1 MSFMDDFASFIA
13 GETSGAMNFPKGP
26 GQGGI
31 PMKPYMPAWR
41 GTSRQVCGLYP
52 FINGTAAPRIGV
64 PLGPVIDGE
73 GYLCADPISWFRRG
87 LISAPSAMV
96 LALNGLGKSSM
107 VRRMIIGHDYQGVNS
122 MVLGDIKPDHV
133 ELIRNLGGQVIT
145 IGHGRGGI
153 NPLDAGS
160 LDEAADLL
168 SGHPAIRDELLKSA
182 HERKKNMVLML
193 MHIQR
198 KSFPGD
204 REQTIIDE
212 AINLLEARGGKPA
225 LVDLLDIIR
234 QAPPELRLAALDR
247 GSDDRYREVTEEL
260 EVTLE
265 ALLRGRMGGIF
276 AARET
281 TPMLTDRSVVFDVS
295 SLQSEDDSLQA
306 AVLLSCWSYGFAT
319 VEITQALADAG
330 VAPRRFFNL
339 IMDELWRALRVSS
352 GMVDHIDALSRLN
365 RQVGIGTIY
374 ITHSMVDFMALATEE
389 DRRKASGLVERSRML
404 ILGGVTYREIDLL
417 RGLFHFSDKEA
428 RRLTGWNAPGGY
440 DKFTQSPLPM
450 PGMGKFMLKT
460 SDSPGITFSIDLT
473 PEEMALSEQSNYRW
487 ERQA

>member
-1 MSFMDDFASFIA
+1 
-13 GETSGAMNFPKGP
+13 
-26 GQGGI
+26 
-31 PMKPYMPAWR
+31 
-41 GTSRQVCGLYP
+41 
-52 FINGTAAPRIGV
+52 
-64 PLGPVIDGE
+64 
-73 GYLCADPISWFRRG
+73 
-87 LISAPSAMV
+87 
-96 LALNGLGKSSM
+96 
-107 VRRMIIGHDYQGVNS
+107 
-122 MVLGDIKPDHV
+122 
-133 ELIRNLGGQVIT
+133 
-145 IGHGRGGI
+145 
-153 NPLDAGS
+153 
-160 LDEAADLL
+160 
-168 SGHPAIRDELLKSA
+168 
-182 HERKKNMVLML
+182 
-193 MHIQR
+193 
-198 KSFPGD
+198 
-204 REQTIIDE
+204 
-212 AINLLEARGGKPA
+212 
-225 LVDLLDIIR
+225 
-234 QAPPELRLAALDR
+234 
-247 GSDDRYREVTEEL
+247 
-260 EVTLE
+260 
-265 ALLRGRMGGIF
+265 
-276 AARET
+276 
-281 TPMLTDRSVVFDVS
+281 MLTDRSVVFDVS
-295 SLQSEDDSLQA
+295 SLQSDDDSLQA
-306 AVLLSCWSYGFAT
+306 AVLLACWSYGFAT

-460 SDSPGITFSIDLT
+460 SDSPGITFGIDLT